1 LKGRIGTLAAA
12 FVLLALAVGAEA
24 GSLPVPLWEGS
35 GAVEWESGYILSY
48 GRGNASS
55 NSANSSVRRAGN
67 LKAAARQARRNMYRL
82 CLGLTVQDGLTV
94 RDYLRQDP
102 ELQGIIR
109 KKLLALPPWEIRIG
123 KDEEAQLVLKL
134 PMGGRGGLSEL
145 LGDLGSAGEEVYREG
160 GGFDPGPVSLETGS
174 ATGVVL
180 IASRHSVIAAL
191 RPRIVGGSGRILLEH
206 GEAAAE
212 AHDRPAYI
220 AYYGSLEDAMRD
232 PVVGENPLVVAAG
245 EHPERGSDLVLPQLL
260 EESLSR
266 DDGARRILAEARFS
280 VVLQ

>member
-1 LKGRIGTLAAA
+1 
-12 FVLLALAVGAEA
+12 
-24 GSLPVPLWEGS
+24 
-35 GAVEWESGYILSY
+35 
-48 GRGNASS
+48 
-55 NSANSSVRRAGN
+55 
-67 LKAAARQARRNMYRL
+67 MYRL